1 MNLRLMLI
9 LIVAPAVAAGC
20 APSSASPSPS
30 ADDPCLRAGICPRY
44 ATCDRQESA
53 EKLIR
58 MLDDD
63 DQAVRFYAS
72 AALFRRSGER
82 FEYQPQDTPARR
94 AAAIRRAIQW
104 HNQNYPQ
111 AAHRLDD
118 LDEKLE
124 QRFEPQDKKAA
135 GQPMI
140 AP

>member
-1 MNLRLMLI
+1 MNLRIMFI
-9 LIVAPAVAAGC
+9 LIAAPAVAAGC
-20 APSSASPSPS
+20 APSSAPSPS

-53 EKLIR
+53 ETLVR

-82 FEYQPQDTPARR
+82 FDYQPQDTPARR
-94 AAAIRRAIQW
+94 AAAIRRAVEW
-104 HNQNYPQ
+104 HNRKYPQ

-118 LDEKLE
+118 LDEKLQ
-124 QRFEPQDKKAA
+124 QRFEPQDAKAA

-140 AP
+140 TP